1 MWCYTSWKRSSWRN
15 GIYLKILIRKDAESL
30 TGAVHATGKDHKAQF
45 LIEYSKLL
53 NQAISSFDVET
64 LEILKNEFP
73 KFIEKLKNREA

>member
-1 MWCYTSWKRSSWRN
+1 M
-15 GIYLKILIRKDAESL
+15 KDAESF